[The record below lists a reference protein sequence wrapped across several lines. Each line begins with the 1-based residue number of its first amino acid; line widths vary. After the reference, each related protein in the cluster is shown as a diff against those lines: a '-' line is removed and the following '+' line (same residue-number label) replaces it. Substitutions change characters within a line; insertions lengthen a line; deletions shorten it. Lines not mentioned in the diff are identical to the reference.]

1 MTTATTLPM
10 TTAIGMRPSVAPRPT
25 LEVAREA
32 TVTAPAPVV
41 RDGMN
46 ALEGRAAFA
55 AFSGAAP
62 ARTARTATAAAATV
76 DGGVNRMKT
85 LADFQAFA
93 KRDDVPGAAGV
104 QAVKFLVTGVDTG
117 KPKLWLLDGNKYA
130 YHYDFATRGLGQQI
144 DLRSFNAQT
153 YFTDARKNVAGT
165 IVLHD
170 SFVHDDGKKGL
181 FAVEFWPTDPVKASH
196 VNKAFDLITSAM
208 PFAKGRLGYHPAG
221 DTQEA
226 LAKAEASKLKRC
238 KVPVVSTEK
247 LFAGVTYNGLNPGVG
262 FGVLKVVD
270 GATQGPLT
278 VRDVVLFK
286 NSIPNDISH
295 VGGIITEV
303 PQTPLSHI
311 NLKAQQNKMPNA
323 FIKGAT
329 TDPAIA
335 ALVGKLVRYEVGPNG
350 YTLRE
355 ATKAEADTW
364 LEAQRPAT
372 PQAAPR
378 DLSKKHVLAFDQLA
392 AKDAAAFGAKTANL
406 AELKKLL
413 PAGQTPDGFGIPFSF
428 YDQFMKDNGLYDEA
442 KKMMAAPGFKDD
454 PVAREAALAEFR
466 KKIKKATV
474 PANLEAELT
483 ALQAKFPAGQPIR
496 CRSSTNNEDLEGFN
510 GAGLYDSYTHRQNE
524 GNLSKTI
531 KQVWSSLWNFRA
543 FEERD
548 FWRIDHLGAAMAVTV
563 HPNQDDELANGVAI
577 TKNIY
582 DENWPGFYVNAQV
595 GESLV
600 TNPDPSAVPEEMLVS
615 AIGPRGEYEVQRL
628 RSSSLAAGKHVLT
641 DEQLKE
647 LVASME
653 KIQEHFKRL
662 YRRTNDPTFAM
673 DIEFK
678 ITKEGKLSIKQA
690 RPAVK

>member
-1 MTTATTLPM
+1 MTTI
-10 TTAIGMRPSVAPRPT
+10 TTAVGMRPSAAPRPT
-25 LEVAREA
+25 LAAAREA
-32 TVTAPAPVV
+32 TPTVATMPTV
-41 RDGMN
+41 RDSMS

-55 AFSGAAP
+55 ALTGTTP
-62 ARTARTATAAAATV
+62 ARTSRATTAATTTV

-104 QAVKFLVTGVDTG
+104 QAVKFFITGVDTG

-170 SFVHDDGKKGL
+170 SFVHEDGKKGL

-196 VNKAFDLITSAM
+196 VNKAFDLIAGAL
-208 PFAKGRLGYHPAG
+208 PFAKGRVAYHPAG

-226 LAKAEASKLKRC
+226 LAAAEASKLKRY

-262 FGVLKVVD
+262 FGRLKVVD
-270 GATQGPLT
+270 GSTQGPLT

-329 TDPAIA
+329 SDPAIA

-350 YTLRE
+350 YTLKE
-355 ATKAEADTW
+355 ATKAEADAW
-364 LEAQRPAT
+364 LEAQRPTT

-378 DLSKKHVLAFDQLA
+378 DLSKKHVVAFDQLG
-392 AKDAAAFGAKTANL
+392 AKDATAFGAKTANL

-454 PVAREAALAEFR
+454 PAVRERALEDFR
-466 KKIKKATV
+466 KKLKKATV
-474 PANLEAELT
+474 PAALEAELT

-510 GAGLYDSYTHRQNE
+510 GAGLYDSYTHRPNE
-524 GNLSKTI
+524 GNLSKTV
-531 KQVWSSLWNFRA
+531 KQTWASLWNFRA

-548 FWRIDHLGAAMAVTV
+548 FWRIDHMSAAMAVTV

-615 AIGPRGEYEVQRL
+615 AIGPNGEYEVQRL
-628 RSSSLAAGKHVLT
+628 RKSSLANGKPVLT
-641 DEQLKE
+641 DAQLKE

-662 YRRTNDPTFAM
+662 YRRQNDPTFAM

-690 RPAVK
+690 RPTVK